1 MSPTL
6 LSSCEEG
13 GVERTMSV
21 REAERGGV
29 LARVLAHALT
39 LGEGA
44 EVLGLSY
51 RQARRLLARYR
62 AGGVQALRH
71 RSVGRPSNRAHPA
84 AVRARVLAL
93 TRAEYSGP
101 AGPGPGQRFGPTL
114 LVEHLAAEHGLVVPV
129 STLRRWLR
137 AAGLWTRRRRR
148 RLHRQRRPRAAHFG
162 ELVQLDGSFHDWF
175 EGRGPW
181 PVLLTL
187 VDDATGTTLAQFVP
201 AETTWSV
208 AALLEAWSRRY
219 GVPRAL
225 YTDWHGAYHRAPTAS
240 ERDRSERRVVTQFGR
255 MCRQLGIALLAA
267 GSPQA
272 KGRVERNHGTH
283 QDRLVKKLRRVGIT
297 DLTAANAFLSDYLT
311 QHNAR
316 YAIAPAAA
324 ADYHRPWPVGRAARD
339 VFCLEQERVVGRDYV
354 VQYAGQALQLTPHAR
369 FRLSPQSRVLVRE
382 TVDGTLRVLQIDA
395 RGREH
400 EFRWTPAPPRVPKP
414 APPTVPAAPHPVVV
428 HRPAADHPWRR
439 QIHQWAQDQQQHRRS
454 VSEVAAGHP

>member
-1 MSPTL
+1 M
-6 LSSCEEG
+6 
-13 GVERTMSV
+13 MSV
-21 REAERGGV
+21 REAERAAV
-29 LARVLAHALT
+29 LARILAGSLA

-51 RQARRLLARYR
+51 RQAKRVLARYR
-62 AGGVQALRH
+62 AGGALALRH
-71 RSVGRPSNRAHPA
+71 RSVGRPSNRGHPS
-84 AVRARVLAL
+84 AVRERVLAL
-93 TRAEYSGP
+93 VRAEYSGP
-101 AGPGPGQRFGPTL
+101 ARPGPGQRFGPTL
-114 LVEHLAAEHGLVVPV
+114 LAEHLAAEHGLGVPV

-137 AAGLWTRRRRR
+137 TAGLWSRRRRR
-148 RLHRQRRPRAAHFG
+148 RPHRQRRPRAAHFG
-162 ELVQLDGSFHDWF
+162 ELVQLDGSVHDWF

-187 VDDATGTTLAQFVP
+187 VDDATGLTLAQFVS
-201 AETTWSV
+201 AETTWAA
-208 AALLEAWSRRY
+208 AALLEAWIARY
-219 GVPRAL
+219 GLPRAL

-283 QDRLVKKLRRVGIT
+283 QDRLVKKLRRAGLN
-297 DLTAANAFLSDYLT
+297 DLRAANAFLPDYLR

-324 ADYHRPWPVGRAARD
+324 ADYHRPWPTGRAARD

-369 FRLSPQSRVLVRE
+369 FRLSPKSRVLVRE
-382 TVDGTLRVLQIDA
+382 TADGTLRVLQVDA

-400 EFRWTPAPPRVPKP
+400 ELRWTPAPPRVPKP
-414 APPTVPAAPHPVVV
+414 ALPTVLAAPVV
-428 HRPAADHPWRR
+428 HRPAPDHPWRR
-439 QIHQWAQDQQQHRRS
+439 QIHQWAEDQQRQRS
-454 VSEVAAGHP
+454 TAEVAAGHP